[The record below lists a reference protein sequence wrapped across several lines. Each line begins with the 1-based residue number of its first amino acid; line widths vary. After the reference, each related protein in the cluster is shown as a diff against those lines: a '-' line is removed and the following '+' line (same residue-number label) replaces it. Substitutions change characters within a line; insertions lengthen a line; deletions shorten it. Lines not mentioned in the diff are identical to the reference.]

1 MKLFRFFRR
10 KKKHEPVI
18 FEEETVD
25 VRFNLLADFVKELGS
40 RADYNKAVGAME
52 DIFSAYQKLR
62 GIKVEEDTNPEGK
75 FELHEDER

>member
-1 MKLFRFFRR
+1 MKLFRR
-10 KKKHEPVI
+10 KKKHEPAI

-25 VRFNLLADFVKELGS
+25 VRFGVLADFVKELGS

-62 GIKVEEDTNPEGK
+62 GIKVEEDSSPEGK
-75 FELHEDER
+75 FELHDDEG